1 MKQEKGKIN
10 RVREEDKYHK
20 KRRRTRRKRN
30 KILRERIINGSK
42 RWRKRMCR
50 RRNMKTQ
57 RRVLRHIL
65 FSFSQD
71 FQPRQNLPLPDG

>member
-20 KRRRTRRKRN
+20 KSRRTRRRRN
-30 KILRERIINGSK
+30 KILRERIINEIK
-42 RWRKRMCR
+42 RWRKRMCG

-57 RRVLRHIL
+57 QRALHHI
-65 FSFSQD
+65 FF
-71 FQPRQNLPLPDG
+71 FFTRLPTPPKLTPS

>member
-10 RVREEDKYHK
+10 RMREEDKYHK
-20 KRRRTRRKRN
+20 TSGRTRRRRN
-30 KILRERIINGSK
+30 KILRERIINENK

-57 RRVLRHIL
+57 KSVLHHIF
-65 FSFSQD
+65 FSFLQD
-71 FQPRQNLPLPDG
+71 FQLRQNLPLPDG